1 MGSSGQDRDVTV
13 VDERKARRAVAAAS
27 IGNTMEWFDFG
38 VYSYIAV
45 VIGQVFFPAGNQV
58 AQLLATFATFAVAFV
73 VRPLGGFVFG
83 PLGDRFGRQRILAIT
98 MLMMALG
105 TFAIGVI
112 PSYQTIGVW
121 APVLLLL
128 ARLVQGF
135 STGGEYGGATTF
147 VAEFSPDRRRGYM
160 ASWLEFGTL
169 LGYSLGAAVVTVLTA
184 LLPPEDLLSWG
195 WRIPFLAAAPLGVIG
210 LYLRFRLE
218 DTPAYSRHAEDEEA
232 EQSTTFAVVPRL
244 LRECLRPMLICVGL
258 VMAFNVTNYT
268 LTAFMPTYLSSV
280 LGFAHT
286 QSLVLALIAM
296 VAVMGLIVVLGRFS
310 DRLGRL
316 PIAGAGSAGLI
327 LLSVP
332 AFLLISMGSV
342 PAVLGGLVLIGL
354 LLVCFSSTQPATLPA
369 LFPTGIRYAGVS
381 IGYNISVA
389 VFGGTTPLLAEALIA
404 WTGLKMI
411 PAVLLIVAGVVGAIA
426 LYAMREPAGKRLPG
440 SPPTAGDQQEARE
453 RAQEDD

>member
-1 MGSSGQDRDVTV
+1 
-13 VDERKARRAVAAAS
+13 
-27 IGNTMEWFDFG
+27 
-38 VYSYIAV
+38 
-45 VIGQVFFPAGNQV
+45 
-58 AQLLATFATFAVAFV
+58 
-73 VRPLGGFVFG
+73 
-83 PLGDRFGRQRILAIT
+83 
-98 MLMMALG
+98 
-105 TFAIGVI
+105 
-112 PSYQTIGVW
+112 
-121 APVLLLL
+121 L